1 MVKNVPKSIC
11 FNLSRII
18 DFIMKDKLI
27 DSTDLDLMQLGL
39 TQSNEP
45 ATGKRKYT
53 DWVAENKEELGREW
67 MSTLKRYYEK

>member
-1 MVKNVPKSIC
+1 
-11 FNLSRII
+11 
-18 DFIMKDKLI
+18 MKDKLI

>member
-1 MVKNVPKSIC
+1 
-11 FNLSRII
+11 
-18 DFIMKDKLI
+18 MKDKLI

-39 TQSNEP
+39 TQSHEP